1 MQRFYSILP
10 AMILALCSYHPAWAN
25 ETETPTAAETTFE
38 LVSEKHVALLLPLD
52 SATFAEAAK
61 AVKAGF
67 EAAGQHERTVP
78 RAIRL
83 YATSDD
89 PLDVFV
95 AYLQAVSA
103 GAVLVIG
110 PLTRDGVSAV
120 ASSQVSVPTLTLN
133 TVDTT
138 TALPAKLYLFGLQM
152 ENEAVHMATL
162 AAATDRHHAIVIGD
176 DSSLSR
182 RMQTAFTKS
191 WQSTDGNT
199 SSVLRY
205 SDDPTKLA
213 QFRSLTMGA
222 THLIFLALDAAKS
235 RLLRAYLDPE
245 VPVYATSQVF
255 TGNDHFL
262 QNNDLNGI
270 IFSDMPW
277 LLQPDHPAVMVYRQ
291 SGKTQSADMERLY
304 ALGIDAFR
312 LMIRLL
318 RSPDAGEIALDGV
331 TGQIRSTFP
340 ALFVREP
347 VTAQFVEG
355 KAQLIQTRQPSI
367 TP

>member
-1 MQRFYSILP
+1 
-10 AMILALCSYHPAWAN
+10 MILVLCGYHPALAN
-25 ETETPTAAETTFE
+25 EPETPPLAETTFE

-52 SATFAEAAK
+52 SAPFAEAAK
-61 AVKAGF
+61 AVRAGF
-67 EAAGQHERTVP
+67 EAAGQHEGTVP
-78 RAIRL
+78 WAIRL

-120 ASSQVSVPTLTLN
+120 ASSRVSVPTLALN
-133 TVDTT
+133 TVDSSTV
-138 TALPAKLYLFGLQM
+138 LPSKLYLFGLQM
-152 ENEAVHMATL
+152 ETEAGHIAAL
-162 AAATDRHHAIVIGD
+162 AAAADRHHAIVIGD

-182 RMQTAFTKS
+182 RMQAAFAER

-199 SSVLRY
+199 STVLRY
-205 SDDPTKLA
+205 NDDPTKLA
-213 QFRSLTMGA
+213 QFRNQTAGSN
-222 THLIFLALDAAKS
+222 HLVFLALDAAKS
-235 RLLRAYLDPE
+235 RLLRGYLDPE

-291 SGKTQSADMERLY
+291 SGKTQSADMERLH

-318 RSPDAGEIALDGV
+318 RSPDASEIALDGV
-331 TGQIRSTFP
+331 TGQIRFTFP
-340 ALFVREP
+340 ASFVREP
-347 VTAQFVEG
+347 VTAQFVQG
-355 KAQLIQTRQPSI
+355 KAQLLQAQPPS
-367 TP
+367 TMP